1 MIDVNGVSLTIG
13 TSRILRDVSLTA
25 GPGEIVGLIGRN
37 GSGKTMLLRC
47 IAGLVRPTAGTVTAD
62 GIVVGRDR
70 DFLPSSGI
78 IIETPGFIS
87 YYSGMR
93 NLMLLAGIRGKAGR
107 EEVREAVRLAGLAPD
122 DRRPVR
128 KYSLGMRQRLGIA
141 QAIMEDPRYLLLDEP
156 MNGLDGEG
164 LTDMRELFI
173 SLKNKGKTLLI
184 ASHSREDIEI
194 LCDKV
199 YEMDKGRSCLY
210 ASGTICPCGGP
221 QRPGPGGL
229 CGGGPGLRVSLRV

>member
-47 IAGLVRPTAGTVTAD
+47 IAGLVRPTAGMVTAD

-107 EEVREAVRLAGLAPD
+107 EEVREAVRLAGLDPD

-141 QAIMEDPRYLLLDEP
+141 QAVMEDPRYLLLDEP
-156 MNGLDGEG
+156 MNGLDNEG
-164 LTDMRELFI
+164 LADMRELFI

-194 LCDKV
+194 LCDRV
-199 YEMDKGRSCLY
+199 YEMDKGRIALV
-210 ASGTICPCGGP
+210 
-221 QRPGPGGL
+221 R
-229 CGGGPGLRVSLRV
+229 

>member
-13 TSRILRDVSLTA
+13 TSRILRDASLTA

-107 EEVREAVRLAGLAPD
+107 EEVREAVRLAGLDPD

-141 QAIMEDPRYLLLDEP
+141 QAVMEDPRYLLLDEP
-156 MNGLDGEG
+156 MNGLDNEG
-164 LTDMRELFI
+164 LADMRELFI

-194 LCDKV
+194 LCDRV
-199 YEMDKGRSCLY
+199 YEMDKGRIALV
-210 ASGTICPCGGP
+210 
-221 QRPGPGGL
+221 R
-229 CGGGPGLRVSLRV
+229 

>member
-1 MIDVNGVSLTIG
+1 MKEGDMIDVNGVSLTIG
-13 TSRILRDVSLTA
+13 TSRILRDVRLTA

-107 EEVREAVRLAGLAPD
+107 EEVREAVRLAGLDPD

-141 QAIMEDPRYLLLDEP
+141 QAVMEDPEYLLLDEP
-156 MNGLDGEG
+156 MNGLDNEG
-164 LTDMRELFI
+164 VRDMRELFI

-194 LCDKV
+194 LCDRV
-199 YEMDKGRSCLY
+199 YEMDKGRIALV
-210 ASGTICPCGGP
+210 
-221 QRPGPGGL
+221 R
-229 CGGGPGLRVSLRV
+229 

>member
-47 IAGLVRPTAGTVTAD
+47 IAGLVRPTAGMVTAD

-107 EEVREAVRLAGLAPD
+107 EEVREAVRLAGLDPD

-141 QAIMEDPRYLLLDEP
+141 QAVMEDPRYLLLDEP
-156 MNGLDGEG
+156 MNGLDNEG
-164 LTDMRELFI
+164 LADMRELFI

-199 YEMDKGRSCLY
+199 YEMDKGRIALV
-210 ASGTICPCGGP
+210 
-221 QRPGPGGL
+221 R
-229 CGGGPGLRVSLRV
+229 

>member
-47 IAGLVRPTAGTVTAD
+47 IAGLVRPTSGTVTAD
-62 GIVVGRDR
+62 GIIVGRDR

-107 EEVREAVRLAGLAPD
+107 EEVRKAVRLAGLEPD

-141 QAIMEDPRYLLLDEP
+141 QAIMEDPDILILDEP
-156 MNGLDGEG
+156 MNGLDNEG
-164 LTDMRELFI
+164 VRDMRELFI

-194 LCDKV
+194 LCDRV
-199 YEMDKGRSCLY
+199 YEMDKGRIALV
-210 ASGTICPCGGP
+210 
-221 QRPGPGGL
+221 R
-229 CGGGPGLRVSLRV
+229 

>member
-93 NLMLLAGIRGKAGR
+93 NLMLLAGIRGKTGR
-107 EEVREAVRLAGLAPD
+107 EEVREAVSLAGLDPD

-141 QAIMEDPRYLLLDEP
+141 QAVMEDPRYLLLDEP

-194 LCDKV
+194 LCDRV
-199 YEMDKGRSCLY
+199 YEMDKGRIALV
-210 ASGTICPCGGP
+210 
-221 QRPGPGGL
+221 R
-229 CGGGPGLRVSLRV
+229 

>member
-107 EEVREAVRLAGLAPD
+107 EEVREAVRLAGLDPD

-141 QAIMEDPRYLLLDEP
+141 QAVMEDPRYLLLDEP
-156 MNGLDGEG
+156 MNGLDNEG
-164 LTDMRELFI
+164 LADMRELFI

-194 LCDKV
+194 LCDRV
-199 YEMDKGRSCLY
+199 YEMDKGRIALV
-210 ASGTICPCGGP
+210 
-221 QRPGPGGL
+221 R
-229 CGGGPGLRVSLRV
+229 

>member
-13 TSRILRDVSLTA
+13 TSRILRDASLTA

-107 EEVREAVRLAGLAPD
+107 EEVREAVRLAGLDPD

-141 QAIMEDPRYLLLDEP
+141 QAVMEDPRYLLLDEP
-156 MNGLDGEG
+156 MNGLDNEG

-194 LCDKV
+194 LCDRV
-199 YEMDKGRSCLY
+199 YEMDKGQIALVR
-210 ASGTICPCGGP
+210 
-221 QRPGPGGL
+221 
-229 CGGGPGLRVSLRV
+229 

>member
-13 TSRILRDVSLTA
+13 TSRILGDVSLTA

-107 EEVREAVRLAGLAPD
+107 EEVREAVRLAGLDPD

-141 QAIMEDPRYLLLDEP
+141 QAVMEDPRYLLLDEP

-194 LCDKV
+194 LCDRV
-199 YEMDKGRSCLY
+199 YEMDKGRIALV
-210 ASGTICPCGGP
+210 
-221 QRPGPGGL
+221 R
-229 CGGGPGLRVSLRV
+229 

>member
-78 IIETPGFIS
+78 IIETPGFMS

-107 EEVREAVRLAGLAPD
+107 EEVREAVRLAGLDPD

-141 QAIMEDPRYLLLDEP
+141 QAVMEAPEYLLLDEP

-164 LTDMRELFI
+164 LADMRELFI
-173 SLKNKGKTLLI
+173 SLKNKGKTLII

-194 LCDKV
+194 LCDRV
-199 YEMDKGRSCLY
+199 YEMDKGRIALV
-210 ASGTICPCGGP
+210 
-221 QRPGPGGL
+221 R
-229 CGGGPGLRVSLRV
+229 

>member
-107 EEVREAVRLAGLAPD
+107 EEVREAVRLAGLDPD

-141 QAIMEDPRYLLLDEP
+141 QAVMEDPEYLLLDEP

-194 LCDKV
+194 LCDRV
-199 YEMDKGRSCLY
+199 YEMDKGRI
-210 ASGTICPCGGP
+210 SGEKA
-221 QRPGPGGL
+221 
-229 CGGGPGLRVSLRV
+229 

>member
-47 IAGLVRPTAGTVTAD
+47 IAGLVRPTAGTVAAD

-107 EEVREAVRLAGLAPD
+107 EEVREAVRLAGLDPD

-141 QAIMEDPRYLLLDEP
+141 QAVMEDPRYLLLDEP
-156 MNGLDGEG
+156 MNGLDNEG

-194 LCDKV
+194 LCDRV
-199 YEMDKGRSCLY
+199 YEMDKGRIALV
-210 ASGTICPCGGP
+210 
-221 QRPGPGGL
+221 R
-229 CGGGPGLRVSLRV
+229 

>member
-107 EEVREAVRLAGLAPD
+107 EEVREAVRLAGLDPD
-122 DRRPVR
+122 DRCPVR

-141 QAIMEDPRYLLLDEP
+141 QAVMEDPRYLLLDEP

-164 LTDMRELFI
+164 LADMRELFI

-194 LCDKV
+194 LCDRV
-199 YEMDKGRSCLY
+199 YEMDKGRI
-210 ASGTICPCGGP
+210 T
-221 QRPGPGGL
+221 
-229 CGGGPGLRVSLRV
+229 RVR

>member
-13 TSRILRDVSLTA
+13 TSRILRDASLTA

-128 KYSLGMRQRLGIA
+128 KSALGMRPRLGIA
-141 QAIMEDPRYLLLDEP
+141 QAVMEDPRYLLLDEP
-156 MNGLDGEG
+156 MSGLDNEV
-164 LTDMRELFI
+164 LADMRELFI

-194 LCDKV
+194 LCDRV
-199 YEMDKGRSCLY
+199 YEMDKGRIALV
-210 ASGTICPCGGP
+210 
-221 QRPGPGGL
+221 R
-229 CGGGPGLRVSLRV
+229 

>member
-13 TSRILRDVSLTA
+13 TSRILRDASLTA

-107 EEVREAVRLAGLAPD
+107 EEVREAVRLAGLDPD

-141 QAIMEDPRYLLLDEP
+141 QAVMEDPEYLLLDEP
-156 MNGLDGEG
+156 MNGLDNEG
-164 LTDMRELFI
+164 LADMRELFI

-194 LCDKV
+194 LCDRV
-199 YEMDKGRSCLY
+199 YEMDKGQIALVR
-210 ASGTICPCGGP
+210 
-221 QRPGPGGL
+221 
-229 CGGGPGLRVSLRV
+229 

>member
-107 EEVREAVRLAGLAPD
+107 EEVREAVRLAGLDPD

-141 QAIMEDPRYLLLDEP
+141 QAVMEDPRYLLLDEP

-164 LTDMRELFI
+164 LADMRELFI

-194 LCDKV
+194 LCDRV
-199 YEMDKGRSCLY
+199 YEMDKGRI
-210 ASGTICPCGGP
+210 SGEKA
-221 QRPGPGGL
+221 
-229 CGGGPGLRVSLRV
+229 

>member
-62 GIVVGRDR
+62 GIIVGRDR

-107 EEVREAVRLAGLAPD
+107 EEVREAVRLVGLDPD

-141 QAIMEDPRYLLLDEP
+141 QAVMEDPEYLLLDEP
-156 MNGLDGEG
+156 MNGLDNEG
-164 LTDMRELFI
+164 LADMREFFI

-199 YEMDKGRSCLY
+199 YEMDKGRIALV
-210 ASGTICPCGGP
+210 
-221 QRPGPGGL
+221 R
-229 CGGGPGLRVSLRV
+229 

>member
-107 EEVREAVRLAGLAPD
+107 EEVREAVRLAGLDPD

-141 QAIMEDPRYLLLDEP
+141 QAVMEDPRYLLLDEP

-164 LTDMRELFI
+164 LADMRELFI
-173 SLKNKGKTLLI
+173 SLKNKGKTLII

-194 LCDKV
+194 LCDRV
-199 YEMDKGRSCLY
+199 YEMDKGRIALV
-210 ASGTICPCGGP
+210 
-221 QRPGPGGL
+221 R
-229 CGGGPGLRVSLRV
+229 

>member
-107 EEVREAVRLAGLAPD
+107 EEVREAVRLAGLDPD

-141 QAIMEDPRYLLLDEP
+141 QAVMEDPRYLLLDEP

-194 LCDKV
+194 LCDRV
-199 YEMDKGRSCLY
+199 YEMDKGRIALV
-210 ASGTICPCGGP
+210 
-221 QRPGPGGL
+221 R
-229 CGGGPGLRVSLRV
+229 

>member
-107 EEVREAVRLAGLAPD
+107 EEVREAVRLAGLDPD

-141 QAIMEDPRYLLLDEP
+141 QAVMEDPEYLLLDEP

-164 LTDMRELFI
+164 LADMRELFI

-199 YEMDKGRSCLY
+199 YEMDKGRI
-210 ASGTICPCGGP
+210 T
-221 QRPGPGGL
+221 
-229 CGGGPGLRVSLRV
+229 RVR

>member
-25 GPGEIVGLIGRN
+25 GPGEMVGLIGRN

-93 NLMLLAGIRGKAGR
+93 NLMLLAGILGKAGR
-107 EEVREAVRLAGLAPD
+107 EEVREAVRLAGLDPD

-141 QAIMEDPRYLLLDEP
+141 QAVMEDPEYLLLDEP

-199 YEMDKGRSCLY
+199 YEMDKGRIAL
-210 ASGTICPCGGP
+210 A
-221 QRPGPGGL
+221 R
-229 CGGGPGLRVSLRV
+229 

>member
-13 TSRILRDVSLTA
+13 TSRILRDASLTA

-107 EEVREAVRLAGLAPD
+107 EEVREAVRLAGLDPD

-141 QAIMEDPRYLLLDEP
+141 QAVMEDPRYLLLDEP

-164 LTDMRELFI
+164 LADMRELFI

-194 LCDKV
+194 LCDRV
-199 YEMDKGRSCLY
+199 YEMDKGRIALV
-210 ASGTICPCGGP
+210 
-221 QRPGPGGL
+221 R
-229 CGGGPGLRVSLRV
+229 

>member
-47 IAGLVRPTAGTVTAD
+47 IAGLVRPTSGTVTAD
-62 GIVVGRDR
+62 GIIVGRDR

-107 EEVREAVRLAGLAPD
+107 EEVRKAVRLAGLEPD

-141 QAIMEDPRYLLLDEP
+141 QAIMEDPDILILEEP
-156 MNGLDGEG
+156 MNGLDNEG
-164 LTDMRELFI
+164 VRDMRELFI

-194 LCDKV
+194 LCDRV
-199 YEMDKGRSCLY
+199 YEMDKGRIALV
-210 ASGTICPCGGP
+210 
-221 QRPGPGGL
+221 R
-229 CGGGPGLRVSLRV
+229 

>member
-47 IAGLVRPTAGTVTAD
+47 IAGLVRPTAGTVTSD
-62 GIVVGRDR
+62 GIIVGRDR

-107 EEVREAVRLAGLAPD
+107 EEVREAVRLAGLDPD

-141 QAIMEDPRYLLLDEP
+141 QAVMEDPRYLLLDEP
-156 MNGLDGEG
+156 MNGLDNEG
-164 LTDMRELFI
+164 LADMRELFI

-199 YEMDKGRSCLY
+199 YEMDKGRIALV
-210 ASGTICPCGGP
+210 
-221 QRPGPGGL
+221 R
-229 CGGGPGLRVSLRV
+229 

>member
-13 TSRILRDVSLTA
+13 TSRILRDASLTA

-107 EEVREAVRLAGLAPD
+107 EEVREAVRLAGLDPD

-141 QAIMEDPRYLLLDEP
+141 QAVMEDPRYLLLDEP

-164 LTDMRELFI
+164 LADMRELFI
-173 SLKNKGKTLLI
+173 SLKNKGKTLII

-194 LCDKV
+194 LCDRV
-199 YEMDKGRSCLY
+199 YEMDKGQIALVR
-210 ASGTICPCGGP
+210 
-221 QRPGPGGL
+221 
-229 CGGGPGLRVSLRV
+229 